1 MAPESPEEFVEIF
14 DMLLLTTTLVDV
26 KLVFAVLMAPE
37 LELMAVASEVRLE
50 SWGPD
55 AILLEFVRID
65 IILEVIFSLFD

>member
-37 LELMAVASEVRLE
+37 FELMAVASEVRLDN
-50 SWGPD
+50 WGPD